1 MTAKNFAACMKHV
14 LIFEGG
20 KVDDPHDP
28 GGRTNQGV
36 IQRVYDGWRERN
48 GKPQQAVYRM
58 TVSERD
64 AIYRE
69 GYWNQIRG
77 DRLPAGIDIVVFD
90 GAVNSG
96 PHQAVKWLQR
106 ALMVARIDGVVGP
119 ATLAAV
125 DAHPDHDALV
135 AAMCQRRLAFL
146 KALKT
151 WGRFG
156 KGWFSRVEQVR
167 KIGQAWAAGANDE
180 GKGVGLIGA
189 SALMGASAK
198 APIENASPLPAKAPA
213 DAASGAG
220 IASGG
225 IAGTLQSTR
234 ETLEPLAGSSAFIDN
249 LIVGL
254 TLICAALVIG
264 GLGYRWCAAR
274 RAHDIADALD
284 LPSGVTA

>member
-20 KVDDPHDP
+20 RVDDPHDP

-48 GKPQQAVYRM
+48 GKPRQDVYRM
-58 TVSERD
+58 TVPERD

-77 DRLPAGIDIVVFD
+77 DELPPGIDIVVFD

-96 PHQAVKWLQR
+96 PQQSVKWLQR
-106 ALMVARIDGVVGP
+106 ALGVARIDGVVGP
-119 ATLAAV
+119 ATLAAI

-135 AAMCQRRLAFL
+135 AAMCERRLAFL
-146 KALKT
+146 RALRS
-151 WGRFG
+151 WARFG
-156 KGWFSRVEQVR
+156 KGWSSRVGQVR
-167 KIGQAWAAGANDE
+167 RIGQAWAAGANDD
-180 GKGVGLIGA
+180 GRGVALTGA
-189 SALMGASAK
+189 GAK
-198 APIENASPLPAKAPA
+198 APIENASPLPARAPA

-225 IAGTLQSTR
+225 IAGTLQSTKDS
-234 ETLEPLAGSSAFIDN
+234 LEPLAGSSRVIDY

-254 TLICAALVIG
+254 ALLCAALVIG
-264 GLGYRWCAAR
+264 GLGYRWYAAR
-274 RAHDIADALD
+274 RASDMADALD
-284 LPSGVTA
+284 LPAGVAA